1 VSIVINGAVNGKNLD
16 DFFKKSELIPA
27 IIQNEKDKAVLM
39 LAYMNRESLQLTIEK
54 GTTWFYSRS
63 RNKLW
68 NKGESS
74 GHLQYVKEIYYDCD
88 DDTLLITV
96 DQVGVACHTG
106 EYSCFHNK
114 LN

>member
-1 VSIVINGAVNGKNLD
+1 MKNFVDIKNLD
-16 DFFKKSELIPA
+16 DFFVKGELIPA
-27 IIQNEKDKAVLM
+27 IVQNEKDKAVLM
-39 LAYMNRESLQLTIEK
+39 LAYMNRESLELTLK
-54 GTTWFYSRS
+54 TGTTWFYSRS

-74 GHLQYVKEIYYDCD
+74 GHLQYVKEILFDCD
-88 DDTLLITV
+88 DDTLLVIV

-114 LN
+114 LK